1 MVHPEN
7 NGTDDP
13 ANSGYYKAKYQS
25 IEDLPSVGPATASKL
40 KEIGFKTVESI
51 AMATTAEL
59 INAGIGEETAG
70 KVIEAARKSIAITFV
85 RGDELVEIRKQI
97 KQLTTGCPSLDSLL
111 KGGLETQSLTEFY
124 GEFGTGKSQICHQ
137 LCVTVQLPE
146 DQGGLN
152 GGALYIDSENTFR
165 PERIQQIAERFN
177 LDSNEVLKKIIFAEA
192 YTSDHQMVLLDN
204 ADEVV
209 KENNVRLIIVDSLTS
224 HFRSEYLGREM
235 LASRQQLLNKHMHKL
250 MRLSRAFNTVA
261 VITNQVM
268 SQPDA
273 FFTKGVIPVGGHI
286 VGHMS
291 HSRIFLRK
299 GRDNIRIAKL
309 TVSPSLPEG
318 EVPIRITEQG
328 IESDE
333 EI

>member
-1 MVHPEN
+1 MVNPEN
-7 NGTDDP
+7 NYTDDP
-13 ANSGYYKAKYQS
+13 TNSGYYKAKYQS

-70 KVIEAARKSIAITFV
+70 KIIEAARNSIAITFV

-124 GEFGTGKSQICHQ
+124 GEFGTGKSQLCHQ

-146 DQGGLN
+146 SQGGLD
-152 GGALYIDSENTFR
+152 GGVLYIDTENTFR
-165 PERIQQIAERFN
+165 PERVQQVAPRFGIKP
-177 LDSNEVLKKIIFAEA
+177 DQVLKRIVYAEA
-192 YTSDHQMVLLDN
+192 YTSNHQIVPLDN
-204 ADEVV
+204 ADEVIRD
-209 KENNVRLIIVDSLTS
+209 NGVRLIVIDSVMS

-235 LASRQQLLNKHMHKL
+235 LASRQQQLNKHLHKL
-250 MRLSRAFNTVA
+250 MRLSRAFNMVA

-268 SQPDA
+268 ASPDA
-273 FFTKGVIPVGGHI
+273 FFTKAVSPVGGHI
-286 VGHMS
+286 MGQMS
-291 HSRIFLRK
+291 QNRIFLRT
-299 GRDNIRIAKL
+299 GRNN
-309 TVSPSLPEG
+309 V
-318 EVPIRITEQG
+318 RIT
-328 IESDE
+328 
-333 EI
+333 

>member
-1 MVHPEN
+1 MADQ
-7 NGTDDP
+7 TD
-13 ANSGYYKAKYQS
+13 YYKAKYQT
-25 IEDLPSVGPATASKL
+25 IEDLPSVGPTTASKL

-59 INAGIGEETAG
+59 VAAGIGEETAA
-70 KVIEAARKSIAITFV
+70 KVIEAARKGIAITFV
-85 RGDELVEIRKQI
+85 RGDELVEIRKKI
-97 KQLTTGCPSLDSLL
+97 KQLSTGCQSLDSLL
-111 KGGLETQSLTEFY
+111 QNGLETQSLTEFY

-146 DQGGLN
+146 AQGGLE
-152 GGALYIDSENTFR
+152 GSALYIDTENTFR
-165 PERIQQIAERFN
+165 PERIQQIAARFGI
-177 LDSNEVLKKIIFAEA
+177 DSNEALKKIIFAEA

-204 ADEVV
+204 ADEVI
-209 KENNVRLIIVDSLTS
+209 KENNIRLIIVDSLTS

-273 FFTKGVIPVGGHI
+273 FFTKGVAPVGGHI

-291 HSRIFLRK
+291 HTRIFLRK

-333 EI
+333 EV